1 MEEYS
6 KKLTMKI
13 VAMTDY
19 NKNHIDSNYGNHDAN
34 MYENRLMILMTIMI
48 TIAFPKNFQFPLSSI
63 SSGCVECTEVSY
75 CFNFFRD

>member
-19 NKNHIDSNYGNHDAN
+19 NKNHIDSNYGNHDVLIC
-34 MYENRLMILMTIMI
+34 MKI
-48 TIAFPKNFQFPLSSI
+48 
-63 SSGCVECTEVSY
+63 
-75 CFNFFRD
+75 D

>member
-34 MYENRLMILMTIMI
+34 MYENSINDTNDNNDNN
-48 TIAFPKNFQFPLSSI
+48 NFS
-63 SSGCVECTEVSY
+63 
-75 CFNFFRD
+75 

>member
-19 NKNHIDSNYGNHDAN
+19 NKNLIDSNYGNHDVLIC
-34 MYENRLMILMTIMI
+34 MKI
-48 TIAFPKNFQFPLSSI
+48 
-63 SSGCVECTEVSY
+63 
-75 CFNFFRD
+75 D

>member
-1 MEEYS
+1 MVRVRKNSLDQTQMEEYS

-34 MYENRLMILMTIMI
+34 MYENSINDTNDNNDSN
-48 TIAFPKNFQFPLSSI
+48 NFS
-63 SSGCVECTEVSY
+63 
-75 CFNFFRD
+75 